1 MKQTLRAILYAAGAA
16 AMLSACA
23 PATPSPQAIQTA
35 IAQTQTA
42 GRMSEKLT
50 YRLNRLIDEGS
61 TLTAMT
67 VQGVTFSEY
76 RQQLARVKGAYGAAL
91 SAQTVSS
98 SIPPEVI
105 ERLNHTCTAWDLA
118 LSVWDARQNGG
129 GAPHAPDAVRY
140 AELVDYVG
148 LDKLPFVSGVPGQGD
163 VDQDQVIRL
172 LLSTATDDFSYVQY
186 LLLGEGQ

>member
-1 MKQTLRAILYAAGAA
+1 MKTTLRAILSAAGCA

-23 PATPSPQAIQTA
+23 PATPSPQVIQTA
-35 IAQTQTA
+35 IAQTQAA
-42 GRMSEKLT
+42 GRLSEKLT
-50 YRLNRLIDEGS
+50 NRLDKLIDEGS

-67 VQGVTFSEY
+67 IQGVTFAEY
-76 RQQLARVKGAYGAAL
+76 RQQLARVKGAYGAVL
-91 SAQTVSS
+91 SAQSPSS
-98 SIPPEVI
+98 SVPPEVI

-118 LSVWDARQNGG
+118 LSVWDAKQNGT

-140 AELVDYVG
+140 AELVEFVG

-163 VDQDQVIRL
+163 VDQDQVIRM